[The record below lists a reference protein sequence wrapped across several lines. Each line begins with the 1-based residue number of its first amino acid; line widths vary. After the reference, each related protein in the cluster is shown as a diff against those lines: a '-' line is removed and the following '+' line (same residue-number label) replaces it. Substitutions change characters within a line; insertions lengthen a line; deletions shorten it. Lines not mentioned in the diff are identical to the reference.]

1 MFSSAFLTEPTPDQ
15 ISAITGLYRAE
26 GWWEGKADDPER
38 VAKIVTGS
46 HGFLV
51 VTIDD
56 KIIAMGRAISDG
68 SSDAYIQDVT
78 VETRYRGQGIG
89 TEIIRRLV
97 RRLNGD
103 GLEWIGLIAE
113 KNSHLFY
120 ERLGFLP
127 MRDSVPMLKMK
138 NET

>member
-1 MFSSAFLTEPTPDQ
+1 MLAFAFLTEPTPEQ
-15 ISAITGLYRAE
+15 IRSITVLYRAE
-26 GWWEGKADDPER
+26 GWWSGKADDPGLIAR
-38 VAKIVTGS
+38 IVAGS

-51 VTIDD
+51 ATIDGR
-56 KIIAMGRAISDG
+56 IVGMGRAISDG
-68 SSDAYIQDVT
+68 TSDAYIQDVT
-78 VETRYRGQGIG
+78 VETRHRGEGIG

-97 RRLNGD
+97 RRLNDD

-127 MRDSVPMLKMK
+127 MRDSVPMLRVK
-138 NET
+138 